1 MTKEELMELIDIEDG
16 AGFSFFENLAAIIEA
31 DEMIPASAIF
41 QVLSDVDMNT
51 FAELVESYFYDMME
65 NMPEDV
71 DVYNMMEA
79 EKRNLISLAESAG
92 REDDGALSKLSD
104 ELERFH
110 EFFSIIEN
118 CEIINNDS
126 GESIK
131 SSLRDAIYDHRISRI
146 GKENKDYDISPAS
159 LYEISE
165 YIVNL
170 SDLS

>member
-1 MTKEELMELIDIEDG
+1 MTKEELMDLIDIEDG
-16 AGFSFFENLAAIIEA
+16 EGFTFFENLAAIIEA

-92 REDDGALSKLSD
+92 REDS
-104 ELERFH
+104 
-110 EFFSIIEN
+110 
-118 CEIINNDS
+118 
-126 GESIK
+126 ESARRT
-131 SSLRDAIYDHRISRI
+131 SSVRI
-146 GKENKDYDISPAS
+146 
-159 LYEISE
+159 
-165 YIVNL
+165 
-170 SDLS
+170 